1 MHAATAAAHGWAPTE
16 DRARPEPPAAGVC
29 HRSEAFAED
38 LREPQLPRAAL
49 RRGWRVLGHACG
61 LQSGARAAD

>member
-1 MHAATAAAHGWAPTE
+1 MHAATAAAQGWMPTE
-16 DRARPEPPAAGVC
+16 DRARPDTPALEAC
-29 HRSEAFAED
+29 YRSEAFAED